1 MEIVLKEEFMKA
13 LKRLFA
19 IILLIIAVV
28 LSFSGVHTII
38 GVPLGL
44 IGVYLMRE
52 AGIDN

>member
-1 MEIVLKEEFMKA
+1 MKIVLKEEFTKT
-13 LKRLFA
+13 LKRLLA
-19 IILLIIAVV
+19 IILLIAAVI
-28 LSFSGVHTII
+28 LSFNGYRAII